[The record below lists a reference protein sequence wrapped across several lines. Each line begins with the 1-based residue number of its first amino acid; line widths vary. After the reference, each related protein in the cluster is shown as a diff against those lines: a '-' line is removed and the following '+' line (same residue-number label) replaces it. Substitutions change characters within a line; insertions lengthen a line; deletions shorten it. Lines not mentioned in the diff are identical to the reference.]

1 MAKRK
6 LKRQLGLIQ
15 VIMLGTAGTIAAE
28 IFVLTGHVAGIAGP
42 DTVLALIIGGIL
54 TLSIA
59 LNYCELATTY
69 PVTGGAMAYVREA
82 YGGNL
87 IMFLVGSLDGLSS
100 TFYAALSAVGFA
112 YSLKVFLPFM
122 PVIPVA
128 IGVIALVSFT
138 QIRGV
143 KQAGN
148 VQIILGGFLLVVF
161 TLFIGIGLIRPEGFQ
176 REVFLSGRV
185 LFENQGLWANVSRML
200 MAVALVYNAYVGF
213 EVIADDA
220 EEINNPS
227 RNIPL
232 GILLSLF
239 LATLIYALVSL
250 VTIGTV
256 PYEQLAGSET
266 ALTDAARRFWPVLGV
281 PLMGA
286 AGLVATLTSVN
297 SAMLSATREAF
308 TLSRERVWPRVLS
321 RLSRWR
327 TPYAATL
334 FIGALSALIAV
345 IGLVDFLSFISSAG
359 YMFVLFWASL
369 AMIRLR
375 KKHPTVTR
383 PFKVPLF
390 PLSAYLAAASG
401 VLIIAFAQVRALLFL
416 AAVLLTLTAIYFGSQ
431 AVKKRRIHVEER
443 LHKHQ
448 EAGIVLVPAVNPDT
462 AANLV
467 SLACMMIEKKE
478 DARICLL
485 SVQKLSPLLSAEA
498 AERLIRQKKFGGN
511 LLHEQAA
518 AIAFA
523 HNVAI
528 YTKRKASSNVADGIL
543 GEAVPRSHV
552 NLILMGWPANTEINK
567 LDDNVVKEVL
577 VTAHKDVAVFRKRG
591 NQPIRNILVP
601 IGSGPH
607 ARLALKMAC
616 QIAENTDSEIT
627 ALRILNGNF
636 AAEETEDVLA
646 QMQEII
652 EEELGHVPR
661 RLGIE
666 ILRADSVAAGIVQ
679 ATRQARY
686 DLVIIGASG
695 EVFSHHYL
703 FGRINDELIDT
714 VDCSMLIVR
723 RYQPEA
729 LAWLHQQ
736 VKSIEEN

>member
-6 LKRQLGLIQ
+6 LKRQLGLVQ

-112 YSLKVFLPFM
+112 YSLKVFLPIM

-148 VQIILGGFLLVVF
+148 VQIILGGFLLAVF
-161 TLFIGIGLIRPEGFQ
+161 ALYIGLGLTRPEGFQ

-185 LFENQGLWANVSRML
+185 LFENQGVWANVSRML

-220 EEINNPS
+220 EEINNPN

-239 LATLIYALVSL
+239 VATVIYSLVAL

-256 PYEQLAGSET
+256 PYDQLAGSES
-266 ALTDAARRFWPVLGV
+266 ALTDAARRFWPTLGV

-327 TPYAATL
+327 TPYAATI
-334 FIGALSALIAV
+334 FIGILSALIAV

-375 KKHPTVTR
+375 KQHPTVAR

-416 AAVLLTLTAIYFGSQ
+416 AAVLLTLTAIYFVSL
-431 AVKKRRIHVEER
+431 AAKKHKGLAEER
-443 LHKHQ
+443 LHKQ
-448 EAGIVLVPAVNPDT
+448 QGAGIVLVPAVYPDT

-467 SLACMMIEKKE
+467 TLACLLVEKQE

-498 AERLIRQKKFGGN
+498 AERLLRQRKFGGN
-511 LLHEQAA
+511 LLLEHAA
-518 AIAFA
+518 EIAFK

-528 YTKRKASSNVADGIL
+528 YTKRKAASSVAKGIL
-543 GEAVPRSHV
+543 GEAAPRSQV
-552 NLILMGWPANTEINK
+552 NLILMGWPANTEISK

-591 NQPIRNILVP
+591 NQPMRSILVP

-607 ARLALKMAC
+607 ARLALKMAY

-627 ALRILNGNF
+627 ALRILYSQF
-636 AAEETEDVLA
+636 VAEETEDVMG
-646 QMQEII
+646 QMQEVI

-666 ILRADSVAAGIVQ
+666 ILRADSVVEGIVQ
-679 ATRQARY
+679 ETRQNRY

-695 EVFSHHYL
+695 EVFSHKYL

-714 VDCSMLIVR
+714 IDSSLLIVR

-729 LAWLHQQ
+729 LAWLRQQ
-736 VKSIEEN
+736 VKSIEE

>member
-6 LKRQLGLIQ
+6 LKRQLGLVQ

-82 YGGNL
+82 YGNNL
-87 IMFLVGSLDGLSS
+87 IMFLVGSLGGLSS
-100 TFYAALSAVGFA
+100 TFYTALSAVGFA

-128 IGVIALVSFT
+128 IGVIALVSLT

-148 VQIILGGFLLVVF
+148 VQIILGGFLMVVF
-161 TLFIGIGLIRPEGFQ
+161 SLYVGLGLTRPEGFQ
-176 REVFLSGRV
+176 REVYLSGRI

-220 EEINNPS
+220 EEITNPS

-239 LATLIYALVSL
+239 LATLIYSLVALVT
-250 VTIGTV
+250 VGTV
-256 PYEQLAGSET
+256 PYDQLAGSET
-266 ALTDAARRFWPVLGV
+266 ALTDAARRFWPTLGV

-297 SAMLSATREAF
+297 SAMLSATRGAF

-327 TPYAATL
+327 TPYAATI
-334 FIGALSALIAV
+334 FIGSLSALIAM
-345 IGLVDFLSFISSAG
+345 IGQVVFLSFISSAG
-359 YMFVLFWASL
+359 YMIVLFWASL

-390 PLSAYLAAASG
+390 PFSAYLAAGSG
-401 VLIIAFAQVRALLFL
+401 VLIIAFAQVRALIFL
-416 AAVLLTLTAIYFGSQ
+416 AAVLLLLTVIYFGSQ
-431 AVKKRRIHVEER
+431 ATKKRRIYAEER
-443 LHKHQ
+443 MHKQ
-448 EAGIVLVPAVNPDT
+448 QGAGIVLVPAVNPDT
-462 AANLV
+462 AAHLV
-467 SLACMMIEKKE
+467 TLACLMLEKQE

-485 SVQKLSPLLSAEA
+485 SVQKLSPLLSTEA

-511 LLHEQAA
+511 LLLEHVSG
-518 AIAFA
+518 IANA

-528 YTKRKASSNVADGIL
+528 YTKRKASSSVAGGIL
-543 GEAVPRSHV
+543 SEAAPRSQV
-552 NLILMGWPANTEINK
+552 NLILMGWPANTDVNK

-577 VTAHKDVAVFRKRG
+577 VMAHKDVAVYRHRG
-591 NQPIRNILVP
+591 DRPIRSILVP

-616 QIAENTDSEIT
+616 QLAENTDSEIT

-652 EEELGHVPR
+652 EEELGHIPR

-666 ILRADSVAAGIVQ
+666 ILRADSVAEGIVQ
-679 ATRQARY
+679 ATRQTHY

-695 EVFSHHYL
+695 EVFSHKYL
-703 FGRINDELIDT
+703 FGRINDEVFDM
-714 VDCSMLIVR
+714 VNCSILIVR

-729 LAWLHQQ
+729 LAWLREQ
-736 VKSIEEN
+736 VKSIEE

>member
-6 LKRQLGLIQ
+6 LKRQLGLVQ

-42 DTVLALIIGGIL
+42 DTVLALIIGGVL

-82 YGGNL
+82 YGNNL

-112 YSLKVFLPFM
+112 YSLKIFLPFI

-128 IGVIALVSFT
+128 IAVIALVSFT

-148 VQIILGGFLLVVF
+148 VQIILGGFLMLVFALYV
-161 TLFIGIGLIRPEGFQ
+161 GLGLTRPEGFQ
-176 REVFLSGRV
+176 REVYLSGRI
-185 LFENQGLWANVSRML
+185 LFDNQGLWANVSRML

-220 EEINNPS
+220 EEITNPS

-239 LATLIYALVSL
+239 VATVIYSLVAL

-256 PYEQLAGSET
+256 PYDQLAGSET

-286 AGLVATLTSVN
+286 AGLVATLTSIN

-327 TPYAATL
+327 TPYAATI

-375 KKHPTVTR
+375 EKHPTVIR

-390 PLSAYLAAASG
+390 PFSAYLAAGSG
-401 VLIIAFAQVRALLFL
+401 VLIIAFAQLRALIFL
-416 AAVLLTLTAIYFGSQ
+416 AVVLLLLTAIYFGSQ
-431 AVKKRRIHVEER
+431 ASKKRRIRVEER
-443 LHKHQ
+443 LQKLQ
-448 EAGIVLVPAVNPDT
+448 GAGIVLVPAVNPDI

-467 SLACMMIEKKE
+467 TLACLLVEKQE

-498 AERLIRQKKFGGN
+498 AERLLRQRKFGGN
-511 LLHEQAA
+511 LLLERVAG
-518 AIAFA
+518 IAFK

-528 YTKRKASSNVADGIL
+528 YTKRKAASSVAEGIL
-543 GEAVPRSHV
+543 SEAPLRSQV
-552 NLILMGWPANTEINK
+552 NLILMGWPASTEITK
-567 LDDNVVKEVL
+567 LADNVVKEVL
-577 VTAHKDVAVFRKRG
+577 VMARKDVAVYRKRG
-591 NQPIRNILVP
+591 HEPIRSILVP

-616 QIAENTDSEIT
+616 QMAENIDGEIT
-627 ALRILNGNF
+627 ALRILNGHF
-636 AAEETEDVLA
+636 VAEETEDVLG

-652 EEELGHVPR
+652 DEELGHVPH
-661 RLGIE
+661 RLAIE
-666 ILRADSVAAGIVQ
+666 ILRSESVVEGIVQ
-679 ATRQARY
+679 ATKQNHY

-695 EVFSHHYL
+695 EVFSHKYL

-714 VDCSMLIVR
+714 VDCSLLIVR

-729 LAWLHQQ
+729 LAWLRQQ
-736 VKSIEEN
+736 VKSIEE